1 VDGVAWKDKE
11 MIVGL
16 DIGTTKVCAVVG
28 ERVNGGINIIGLGS
42 HPSKGLRRG
51 VVVNIEST
59 VDSIK
64 RAVDEASL
72 MAGCDIRSVY
82 AGIAGGHIKG
92 VNSHGVIA
100 IKNREITDGDIK
112 RVINAASAVVIPVD
126 RRLIHVLPQ
135 EFIVDEQDGIKN
147 PVGMLGVRLEG
158 KVHIVT
164 GAVTSAQ
171 NIIRCANRAGLTV
184 NDIVLEQLGAGEAVL
199 TNEEKDIGV
208 ALVDI
213 GGGTTDLV
221 ILSEGGIKHTAVLAL
236 AGNHIT
242 SDISL
247 GLRTPNEEAE
257 KLKKKYGCAMAS
269 MVHKDETIE
278 VPSVGGRKNRV
289 LSRQTLAEIIEARTE
304 EILSLVHGEIVRSGY
319 HSVLAGGVV
328 LTGGSAILDGMPEMG
343 EQIFNLPVRRGGP
356 VGVGGLMDLVN
367 SPMYATGVGLVLYGV
382 RSERRVT
389 VSPTDDDSLFDRTIH
404 RMKRW
409 FGEFF

>member
-1 VDGVAWKDKE
+1 MAKKGRELV
-11 MIVGL
+11 VGL
-16 DIGTTKVCAVVG
+16 DIGTTKICTIVG
-28 ERVNGGINIIGLGS
+28 ERVNGDINIIGLGS
-42 HPSKGLRRG
+42 YPSKGLRRG

-59 VDSIK
+59 VESIRK
-64 RAVDEASL
+64 AVDEASL

-92 VNSHGVIA
+92 INSHGVIA
-100 IKNREITDGDIK
+100 IKNREITEGDIK
-112 RVINAASAVVIPVD
+112 RVINAASAVVIPLD

-135 EFIVDEQDGIKN
+135 EFIVDDQDGIRN

-171 NIIRCANRAGLTV
+171 NIVRCANRAGLNV
-184 NDIVLEQLGAGEAVL
+184 NDIVLEQLGSGEAVL
-199 TNEEKDIGV
+199 TTEEKDIGV

-221 ILSEGGIKHTAVLAL
+221 ILSEGSIKYTAVLAL

-257 KLKKKYGCAMAS
+257 RLKIKHGCAMAS
-269 MVHKDETIE
+269 LVDKNETIE
-278 VPSVGGRKNRV
+278 VPSVGGRKNRI
-289 LSRQTLAEIIEARTE
+289 LSRQTLAEIIEARGE
-304 EILSLVHGEIVRSGY
+304 EILSLVHGEIIRSGY
-319 HSVLAGGVV
+319 QSILAGGVV
-328 LTGGSAILDGMPEMG
+328 LTGGSAILEGLPDLG

-356 VGVGGLMDLVN
+356 IGIGGLMDLVN
-367 SPMYATGVGLVLYGV
+367 SPIYATGVGLVLYGARNE
-382 RSERRVT
+382 RSGNFPVEGDHV
-389 VSPTDDDSLFDRTIH
+389 FDKIVG
-404 RMKRW
+404 RMRDW

>member
-1 VDGVAWKDKE
+1 MGRKDRE

-16 DIGTTKVCAVVG
+16 DIGTTKICTVVG
-28 ERVNGGINIIGLGS
+28 EQMNGSINVIGLGS

-59 VDSIK
+59 VESIK
-64 RAVDEASL
+64 KAVDEASL

-92 VNSHGVIA
+92 INSHGVIA
-100 IKNREITDGDIK
+100 IKNREITDNDIK
-112 RVINAASAVVIPVD
+112 RVINAASAVVIPTD
-126 RRLIHVLPQ
+126 RKLIHVLPQ
-135 EFIVDEQDGIKN
+135 EFIVDDQDGIRN

-199 TNEEKDIGV
+199 TSEEKDIGV

-221 ILSEGGIKHTAVLAL
+221 IFSEGSIKHTAVLAM

-257 KLKKKYGCAMAS
+257 RLKKRFGCAMAS
-269 MVHKDETIE
+269 MVDKDETIE
-278 VPSVGGRKNRV
+278 VPSVGGRKNRI

-304 EILSLVHGEIVRSGY
+304 EILSLVHGEIIRSGY
-319 HSVLAGGVV
+319 KSVLAGGVV
-328 LTGGSAILDGMPEMG
+328 LTGGSSILEGIPELG
-343 EQIFNLPVRRGGP
+343 EQIFNLPVRRGDPIGIS
-356 VGVGGLMDLVN
+356 GLMDLVN
-367 SPMYATGVGLVLYGV
+367 SPMYATGVGLVLFG
-382 RSERRVT
+382 SKNER
-389 VSPTDDDSLFDRTIH
+389 PSLFPPLAEHGVFDTTMR
-404 RMKRW
+404 RMKHW

>member
-1 VDGVAWKDKE
+1 MAKKDRE
-11 MIVGL
+11 MVVGL
-16 DIGTTKVCAVVG
+16 DIGTTKICTVVG

-51 VVVNIEST
+51 VVVNIETT
-59 VDSIK
+59 VQSIK
-64 RAVDEASL
+64 KAVDEASL

-92 VNSHGVIA
+92 INSHGVIA
-100 IKNREITDGDIK
+100 IKNREITESDIK
-112 RVINAASAVVIPVD
+112 RVINAASAVVIPLD
-126 RRLIHVLPQ
+126 RKLIHVLPQ

-171 NIIRCANRAGLTV
+171 NIIRCANRAGLNV
-184 NDIVLEQLGAGEAVL
+184 DDIVLEQLGSGEAVL
-199 TNEEKDIGV
+199 ANEEKDIGV

-213 GGGTTDLV
+213 GGGTTNLV
-221 ILSEGGIKHTAVLAL
+221 IYSEGSIKYTAVLAL

-242 SDISL
+242 SDISM

-269 MVHKDETIE
+269 MVNKDETIE
-278 VPSVGGRKNRV
+278 VPSVGGRKNRI
-289 LSRQTLAEIIEARTE
+289 LSRQTLAEIIEARVE
-304 EILSLVHGEIVRSGY
+304 EILSLVHGEIIRSGY
-319 HSVLAGGVV
+319 QNILAGGVV
-328 LTGGSAILDGMPEMG
+328 LTGGSAILDGIPELG

-356 VGVGGLMDLVN
+356 IGVGGLMDLVN
-367 SPMYATGVGLVLYGV
+367 SPIYATGVGLVLYGAKNGRPGKFSFGEEKIFNKV
-382 RSERRVT
+382 MR
-389 VSPTDDDSLFDRTIH
+389 
-404 RMKRW
+404 RMKGW